1 MKRRFVNILEQT
13 KKKKGYLF
21 LVGILTITLALGT
34 ACGSASE
41 TDTEAKNSEIMQNTS
56 MPEETSHNQIDNHM
70 DTAEFFTED
79 RIENT
84 SRLSDILTVEYKMED
99 LEGFFGR
106 ASSNESVLSGVMTS
120 DVRIASANEKFPIE
134 CLRRTDDGFLYSVY
148 RVKEGGLYYVF
159 WADIFDNTDA
169 KDTIVDWAVYFTAYL
184 PTPIDLSAD
193 DFETIMPNSSTAADI
208 GRIDPNFE
216 LSFLLSSRI
225 VSYSLLEDGTVIQ
238 ICYDF
243 DRTLETKED
252 LIVTSKEILLA
263 ADTSSRLAAVYYY
276 DLP

>member
-1 MKRRFVNILEQT
+1 MCLSYEM
-13 KKKKGYLF
+13 GE
-21 LVGILTITLALGT
+21 LVL
-34 ACGSASE
+34 
-41 TDTEAKNSEIMQNTS
+41 
-56 MPEETSHNQIDNHM
+56 
-70 DTAEFFTED
+70 
-79 RIENT
+79 
-84 SRLSDILTVEYKMED
+84 RLPGKM
-99 LEGFFGR
+99 
-106 ASSNESVLSGVMTS
+106 
-120 DVRIASANEKFPIE
+120 
-134 CLRRTDDGFLYSVY
+134 
-148 RVKEGGLYYVF
+148 
-159 WADIFDNTDA
+159 
-169 KDTIVDWAVYFTAYL
+169 IVDWAVYFTAYL

-243 DRTLETKED
+243 DGTLETKED
-252 LIVTSKEILLA
+252 LTVTSKEILLA